1 MNVQLQNHSGTA
13 VLTWNNWAVLSVCL
27 WFRFSNGRFFT
38 SLIQS
43 ANQSC
48 DDQLLNKVLK
58 HIFLNHWKSL
68 GCVVPKSNSVRFTK
82 NELPGDFR
90 VLLHIAPLGSEK
102 KTNLPGDFRVL
113 LHIAPLGSA
122 ISNVNKDCNID
133 ENRNNTWCWAYCLT
147 SSVISISIDVV
158 IFGEFQGGFLN
169 ISDVPT
175 SISKT
180 CFLPFSY

>member
-1 MNVQLQNHSGTA
+1 MFSSSWASLITQIDCMNVQLQNHSGTA

-48 DDQLLNKVLK
+48 DDQLSNKVLK

-102 KTNLPGDFRVL
+102 KRTFLETFEYCCI
-113 LHIAPLGSA
+113 LHHWDRQFQTSTKIA
-122 ISNVNKDCNID
+122 
-133 ENRNNTWCWAYCLT
+133 T
-147 SSVISISIDVV
+147 SMKIEITRDVEL
-158 IFGEFQGGFLN
+158 IA
-169 ISDVPT
+169 
-175 SISKT
+175 
-180 CFLPFSY
+180 